1 MTPSVCPMN
10 QVVMLTDYVNPAET
24 YIANPNQDV
33 VYGLGYLSLEK
44 EPVVVQVTD
53 SAEAYALL

>member
-1 MTPSVCPMN
+1 MN